1 MKLWV
6 MEEVL
11 TDYTDGMVCVL
22 AETEEQAWAM
32 LKEKD
37 SVAYACLLDNDMKFR
52 CVDKPEAFVCWG
64 GG

>member
-1 MKLWV
+1 MKMFV

-22 AETEEQAWAM
+22 ASTEEEAWEM

-37 SVAYACLLDNDMKFR
+37 VVAYDLL
-52 CVDKPEAFVCWG
+52 VDRGSEFKIVDSPEAFVIWG
-64 GG
+64 AG